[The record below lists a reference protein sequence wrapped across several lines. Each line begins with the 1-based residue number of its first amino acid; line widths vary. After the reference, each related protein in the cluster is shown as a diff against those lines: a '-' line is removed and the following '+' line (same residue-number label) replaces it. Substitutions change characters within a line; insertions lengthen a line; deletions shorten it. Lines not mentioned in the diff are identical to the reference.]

1 MSEYLAESGERVI
14 CPHCRKP
21 QLTAVY
27 GRYLRVHFREKRKR
41 CDGSGMSV
49 ALIRRAAVNGKGL

>member
-1 MSEYLAESGERVI
+1 MSEYLAEPGERVT

-49 ALIRRAAVNGKGL
+49 ALIRRSKP